1 MSFLEQCNT
10 GLPQLKIANLF
21 KDIKI
26 LNHVQK
32 VALDLLKEDPKLEK
46 EENLLLSNK
55 IKDKFKTR
63 LEL

>member
-1 MSFLEQCNT
+1 MNSLEQCNT

-32 VALDLLKEDPKLEK
+32 VAIELLKEDPKLEK
-46 EENLLLSNK
+46 EENLALNNR
-55 IKDKFKTR
+55 IKDKFGKR